1 MGFGKNALQNKKFR
15 AKVDLMG
22 TAFNGDKHL
31 MGTATFSHLT
41 RIFRSD
47 LLCLEYDSSQMYN

>member
-22 TAFNGDKHL
+22 TAFNGDSDFFTSEKNI
-31 MGTATFSHLT
+31 S
-41 RIFRSD
+41 FRSS
-47 LLCLEYDSSQMYN
+47 LS